1 MGYIV
6 PRMENWAHKKAE
18 FARGELRAMLL
29 GRYPSV
35 KAVAEALDVPYAS
48 VHRYLSLR
56 SKEQRE
62 VPFWFLIQSLQILG
76 MSFDEFMARVDA
88 QAAKAESPSK

>member
-1 MGYIV
+1 MTHMDTDA
-6 PRMENWAHKKAE
+6 RRKAE
-18 FARGELRAMLL
+18 AARIELRALLL
-29 GRYPSV
+29 GSYPSV
-35 KAVAEALDVPYAS
+35 TAVATALDVPYAS

-62 VPFWFLIQSLQILG
+62 VPFWFLIQSLQVLG

-88 QAAKAESPSK
+88 RLANGL